1 MWDFAVQHS
10 MRKDIIS
17 YRLISILRHSQIGD
31 IEGQSVLRVSGVQ
44 GIIVHTAHTY
54 LLWGPYGSFLDLPA

>member
-1 MWDFAVQHS
+1 MGLRSATLEKTLIH
-10 MRKDIIS
+10 
-17 YRLISILRHSQIGD
+17 LISILRHSKIGD

-54 LLWGPYGSFLDLPA
+54 LLWGPYGSFLDLLA